1 MKKILGGVIVLL
13 SAVFGDVLV
22 VTIPSDSLGG
32 NVAAKIYFPD
42 SARFSTGA
50 PVIIYT
56 PGGWGSGHF
65 VAPPAGLL
73 EQGFIWITYLLP
85 GATDSGYTT
94 DGIYDERGINCLFAL
109 KDVIKYAHGAI
120 ADIMGNRITDISP
133 VDVDTGNIGLYGAS
147 NGGNMP
153 PITLSLFGGELEAMV
168 DYIIEWE
175 SPVSPE
181 IAVHD
186 LAVSDPFPGS
196 DADGN
201 GNPMDDYQNPYFVSF
216 GDTQCTM
223 DLSRIAVDTTY
234 RYTSPDTARGAV
246 FIDGNLNGTYD
257 IAETLGIPVP
267 DLNFNGVLDSTE
279 DYLFNFLRNPIDGK
293 RYYTTQVTEA
303 LFSLVDPALI
313 PSDIANPA
321 QTRTFWNIRSA
332 VFHYDNL
339 PAHFPDL
346 RMMILVSEIDHA
358 EQAYAKPHIHQTYD
372 GFARNDLWVRL
383 NPDSIY
389 LAEISSIPIS
399 YTDNDAN
406 TCPSDWADI
415 TDWSYPD
422 AIPLDVA
429 FVTAACEMSD
439 RVHYDVFE
447 DPNLDIILSP
457 RPLTQPP
464 IYGYLL
470 SHNEEPPLNPRYFED
485 SVVFF
490 YNRMELLYLANRLFD
505 AGVKLCW
512 QSEWNFAKAVPL
524 YDHGDGTAGMNI
536 VQYMHDSLGF
546 EIDPHAHESV
556 YNYAD
561 VAYFIQ
567 QCGVTPSGVV
577 GGFVA
582 YPETACIVEHFFAPI
597 EADSFPGY
605 VWTPQILSAP
615 GTRDH
620 IDEDSLWISGVWKPP
635 DAEHFLEHSDTA
647 PLPCVGKYLSNWEG
661 FWDIISRAE
670 SGELDPNKLYTAGI
684 FIAQGGLS
692 HAGTDSLISEL
703 DDLQEYTNTD
713 RIRWTTIEEIVQIWR
728 TVYDSVP
735 NMLWYGVPASDVEQN
750 PGPGQPNQI
759 EIAVRPNPFNS
770 ACVITAPAGTDISIY
785 DLSGRSVFRRPT
797 RIALGNGWESFL
809 WVPAPSLPSGIYVIR
824 GIRRDN
830 TALSRRVLLIR

>member
-1 MKKILGGVIVLL
+1 
-13 SAVFGDVLV
+13 
-22 VTIPSDSLGG
+22 
-32 NVAAKIYFPD
+32 
-42 SARFSTGA
+42 
-50 PVIIYT
+50 
-56 PGGWGSGHF
+56 
-65 VAPPAGLL
+65 
-73 EQGFIWITYLLP
+73 
-85 GATDSGYTT
+85 
-94 DGIYDERGINCLFAL
+94 
-109 KDVIKYAHGAI
+109 
-120 ADIMGNRITDISP
+120 
-133 VDVDTGNIGLYGAS
+133 
-147 NGGNMP
+147 
-153 PITLSLFGGELEAMV
+153 
-168 DYIIEWE
+168 
-175 SPVSPE
+175 
-181 IAVHD
+181 
-186 LAVSDPFPGS
+186 
-196 DADGN
+196 
-201 GNPMDDYQNPYFVSF
+201 
-216 GDTQCTM
+216 
-223 DLSRIAVDTTY
+223 
-234 RYTSPDTARGAV
+234 
-246 FIDGNLNGTYD
+246 
-257 IAETLGIPVP
+257 
-267 DLNFNGVLDSTE
+267 
-279 DYLFNFLRNPIDGK
+279 
-293 RYYTTQVTEA
+293 
-303 LFSLVDPALI
+303 
-313 PSDIANPA
+313 
-321 QTRTFWNIRSA
+321 
-332 VFHYDNL
+332 
-339 PAHFPDL
+339 
-346 RMMILVSEIDHA
+346 
-358 EQAYAKPHIHQTYD
+358 
-372 GFARNDLWVRL
+372 
-383 NPDSIY
+383 
-389 LAEISSIPIS
+389 
-399 YTDNDAN
+399 
-406 TCPSDWADI
+406 
-415 TDWSYPD
+415 
-422 AIPLDVA
+422 
-429 FVTAACEMSD
+429 
-439 RVHYDVFE
+439 
-447 DPNLDIILSP
+447 SP

-692 HAGTDSLISEL
+692 HAGTDALIAEL

-824 GIRRDN
+824 GIQRDG
-830 TALSRRVLLIR
+830 TVSSRRVLLIR